1 MSLGDDL
8 SSCTVAEPCNDP
20 ITKKAVAAL
29 AVDRNIPV
37 VVAAGNDNTDACRG
51 APASELMAY
60 TVGSTSQSDSRSS
73 FSNYGPCVDI
83 FAPGSSIKSTWIGGT
98 TKTNTISGTSM
109 ACPHVS
115 GAFALLLGDQ
125 QFSNVQ
131 AAYDEMSSRATEN
144 AVNDARNTVNKL
156 LYVGPTA

>member
-60 TVGSTSQSDSRSS
+60 TVGSTAQSDSRSS

-83 FAPGSSIKSTWIGGT
+83 FAPGSSIKSTWIGST

-131 AAYDEMSSRATEN
+131 AAYDEMSRRATEN
-144 AVNDARNTVNKL
+144 AVKDARNTVNKL
-156 LYVGPTA
+156 LYVGPMA